1 MTGQDPVPPKPSA
14 EEEDEEATERLQVNL
29 EVAQGPRVGDYMLGG
44 DANFSVDREAVDG
57 INAALPGDADTSRVI
72 VEASSAFRC
81 RAVRYLAGEAG
92 VSQFLHVGTGMPRAD
107 SPHQVAQRVAPEARV
122 VYCIS
127 DPVVMAHAHQLTGT
141 PEGVVAYF
149 EGNVTNP
156 EDILHQAAV
165 TLDLAQPVAV
175 FLALTFVSG
184 EEPLRRAVAELL
196 GGVASGSYL
205 LVANLA
211 SDINAAEF
219 GPALQ
224 RLDEIAAKERLIP
237 MTARDHAEVSRLFEG
252 LELLEPGV
260 VSVDFWRP
268 DDESPKLPAGLA
280 TPVYGA
286 VGRKP

>member
-1 MTGQDPVPPKPSA
+1 MTGQDPAPPKPSA
-14 EEEDEEATERLQVNL
+14 EEDEQATERMQVDL
-29 EVAQGPRVGDYMLGG
+29 EVAQGPRVGDYLLGG

-57 INAALPGDADTSRVI
+57 INAALPGDADTGRVI
-72 VEASSAFRC
+72 VQASSAFRS
-81 RAVRYLAGEAG
+81 RAVRYLAGEAS
-92 VSQFLHVGTGMPRAD
+92 VRQFLHVGTGMPRAD
-107 SPHQVAQRVAPEARV
+107 STHRVAQQVAPESRV

-127 DPVVMAHAHQLTGT
+127 DPVVMAHAHQLTST
-141 PEGVVAYF
+141 PEGAVAYF
-149 EGNVTNP
+149 EGNVADP
-156 EDILHQAAV
+156 EDILRQAAA

-175 FLALTFVSG
+175 LLALTFVSD
-184 EEPLRRAVAELL
+184 EEAPRRAAVELL

-205 LVANLA
+205 VVANLA
-211 SDINAAEF
+211 LDINAAEF

-237 MTARDHAEVSRLFEG
+237 MKARCHAEVSLLFEG

-260 VSVDFWRP
+260 VSVDHWHP
-268 DDESPKLPAGLA
+268 GDESPKLPAGLA